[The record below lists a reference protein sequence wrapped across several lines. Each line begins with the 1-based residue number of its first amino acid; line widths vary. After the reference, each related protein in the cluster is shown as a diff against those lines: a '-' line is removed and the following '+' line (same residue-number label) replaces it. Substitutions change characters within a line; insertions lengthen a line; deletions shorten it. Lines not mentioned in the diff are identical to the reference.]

1 VISGLGFGDL
11 GFEDAVFGGSLAG
24 LGIARFVKFAGSFY

>member
-11 GFEDAVFGGSLAG
+11 RFEDAVFGGSLAG
-24 LGIARFVKFAGSFY
+24 FVEFAGSFY